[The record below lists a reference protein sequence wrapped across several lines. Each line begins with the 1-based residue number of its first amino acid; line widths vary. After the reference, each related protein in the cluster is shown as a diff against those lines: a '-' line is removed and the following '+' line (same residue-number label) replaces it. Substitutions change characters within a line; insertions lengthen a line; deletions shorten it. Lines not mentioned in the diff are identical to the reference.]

1 VAVSSVVGTLGL
13 LASTVRDEFSD
24 PRMDEIC
31 ARPPDATSG
40 LAHTVKH
47 LCVMTE
53 LTKQGRD
60 DRMTGDPFKLT
71 GQKPTSM
78 YDSVKPH
85 AAAFTRE
92 HRSSSAHRM
101 VTWTFRRPGKDEA
114 HCSSVA

>member
-1 VAVSSVVGTLGL
+1 MGRTIRYRDVPLSGWSEKL
-13 LASTVRDEFSD
+13 LEAGV
-24 PRMDEIC
+24 P
-31 ARPPDATSG
+31 
-40 LAHTVKH
+40 AHTVKH

-85 AAAFTRE
+85 AAAFTR
-92 HRSSSAHRM
+92 AG
-101 VTWTFRRPGKDEA
+101 TA
-114 HCSSVA
+114 A